1 MEYVPSDE
9 VVNEGVTYYEVDDE
23 KTLFFEDQSGE
34 YGAVLDE
41 KEPYINLNPDN
52 SQSETRE
59 MGYFNIKEGSQ
70 VYNFAGT
77 QAAW

>member
-1 MEYVPSDE
+1 MKKIV
-9 VVNEGVTYYEVDDE
+9 
-23 KTLFFEDQSGE
+23 FEDQSGE

-52 SQSETRE
+52 SQSETRK

-70 VYNFAGT
+70 VYNFAGEGCGEYEIQKRKT
-77 QAAW
+77 EFWIIL